1 VLTLSW
7 LGGAGIEAIAVMTLL
22 ALAADRRG
30 ASFYSRQRVAAALA
44 TDLAT
49 VDKALTR
56 LRDLGLV
63 DLRPWRAGVLD
74 GVWQIL
80 PLPSKARDPRRHNAS
95 PVAIASLLRS
105 LGFHPE

>member
-1 VLTLSW
+1 MAT
-7 LGGAGIEAIAVMTLL
+7 
-22 ALAADRRG
+22 
-30 ASFYSRQRVAAALA
+30 ALA

-49 VDKALTR
+49 VDRALTR

-63 DLRPWRAGVLD
+63 DLRPWRAGTLD

-80 PLPSKARDPRRHNAS
+80 PLPTKARDPRRHNDG